1 MQHARPHRLRR
12 AVAYAALAALLG
24 VVSLTLSQCTMVG
37 DSLTGVNLKRVG
49 PTTCIKQCNDLF
61 ALLYKLE
68 QKRHIAETEQCRL
81 IPGGDERAA
90 CLAAEDATHIANKD
104 QLSADKIAC
113 QNNCYHEGAG
123 SAG

>member
-12 AVAYAALAALLG
+12 AVAYAVLAALLG

-68 QKRHIAETEQCRL
+68 QKRHIAENEQCNML
-81 IPGGDERAA
+81 SGQAA
-90 CLAAEDATHIANKD
+90 QDCKAIESDTHTANKA
-104 QLSADKIAC
+104 QLTADKIAC

>member
-37 DSLTGVNLKRVG
+37 DSLTGVDLKRVG

-68 QKRHIAETEQCRL
+68 QKRHIAEQGQCQL
-81 IPGGDERAA
+81 LDGGAAKAA
-90 CLAAEDATHIANKD
+90 CLAAEDAVHQANKA
-104 QLSADKIAC
+104 QLAADKTAC

>member
-1 MQHARPHRLRR
+1 
-12 AVAYAALAALLG
+12 
-24 VVSLTLSQCTMVG
+24 MVG

-49 PTTCIKQCNDLF
+49 PTTCIKACNDLY

-68 QKRHIAETEQCRL
+68 QKRHIAENEQCQML
-81 IPGGDERAA
+81 SGQAAQDCRAT
-90 CLAAEDATHIANKD
+90 ESATHEANKA
-104 QLSADKIAC
+104 QLTADKIAC